1 MSAVVVDGH
10 LVHYETLGRGRPVV
24 FLHGWLG
31 SWRYWMETMDEM
43 SIHYRTYAFDFWG
56 FGDSAKVAER
66 YTLGHLVQ
74 QLEAFLDELGIWKCD
89 LVGHALG
96 GLVALGFALRWP
108 QRVGQL
114 ATVSLPFIE
123 EAITSRL
130 AKGNPTGVLDRV
142 FRQRPLDYQALRA
155 EAERAD
161 VEAIYRSLASLRG
174 LDLRSQKPPARWL
187 AIHGAKDDIVQP
199 PDPKALCQDMARFR
213 LMLFAQ
219 GRHFPMLEETAKFN
233 RLLKDFLAGDALASL
248 QIKEEWRRRTH

>member
-1 MSAVVVDGH
+1 MSAVVIDGH

-43 SIHYRTYAFDFWG
+43 SIQYRTYALDFWG

-114 ATVSLPFIE
+114 ATVSLPFTE
-123 EAITSRL
+123 EAIASRL
-130 AKGNPTGVLDRV
+130 AKGNPTGELDRV

-161 VEAIYRSLASLRG
+161 VEAIYRSIASLRG

-219 GRHFPMLEETAKFN
+219 GRHFPMLEETTKFN
-233 RLLKDFLAGDALASL
+233 RLLKDFLAGDELASL
-248 QIKEEWRRRTH
+248 QIREEWRRRTH